1 MANAGASRRRIDRV
15 TAPDYL
21 DDLGSRTVA
30 QLRDLRDECRAEEA
44 ELSYVRRLLQARL
57 DIARGE
63 LARRSGDGQV
73 DLLQALPQILADR
86 RSARERQP
94 RAVPWFSPDDRLGRR
109 SYDALT
115 NDASIARIPDL
126 GDEELGRLVEQLVGE
141 ERRVSGLRR
150 TVLDHLDALQGEL
163 ARRYR
168 AGDVGVDD
176 IVSRVTGGARRQPS

>member
-1 MANAGASRRRIDRV
+1 MANAGGSRRRIDRV
-15 TAPDYL
+15 TASDYL
-21 DDLGSRTVA
+21 DDLQERTVP

-86 RSARERQP
+86 RSGRTRPP
-94 RAVPWFSPDDRLGRR
+94 RAVPLYAPDDRRSRR

-115 NDASIARIPDL
+115 NDASIARIPDV
-126 GDEELGRLVEQLVGE
+126 GDDELGRLVEQLVEE

-150 TVLDHLDALQGEL
+150 TVLDHLDTLQGEL

-168 AGDVGVDD
+168 AGDVGIDD
-176 IVSRVTGGARRQPS
+176 IVSRVTGDAGGPPR

>member
-21 DDLGSRTVA
+21 DDLEDRTVP

-63 LARRSGDGQV
+63 LARRSGDGQA

-86 RSARERQP
+86 RSPRVRSP
-94 RAVPWFSPDDRLGRR
+94 RAVPLFSPDDRRGRR

-115 NDASIARIPDL
+115 TDASIARIPDL
-126 GDEELGRLVEQLVGE
+126 GDDELGRLVEQLVEE

-150 TVLDHLDALQGEL
+150 IVLDHLDTLQAQL

-176 IVSRVTGGARRQPS
+176 IVSRVTGDARNEPR

>member
-1 MANAGASRRRIDRV
+1 MENAEAPRRRIDRV

-21 DDLGSRTVA
+21 DNLERRTVP
-30 QLRDLRDECRAEEA
+30 QLRDLRDECREEEA

-63 LARRSGDGQV
+63 LARRSGDGQL

-86 RSARERQP
+86 RSGRARPP
-94 RAVPWFSPDDRLGRR
+94 RAVPLFLPDDRWGRR
-109 SYDALT
+109 SYDALV

-126 GDEELGRLVEQLVGE
+126 GDDELSGLVEQLVE
-141 ERRVSGLRR
+141 EEGRVSGLRR
-150 TVLDHLDALQGEL
+150 TVLDHLDTLQGEL

>member
-1 MANAGASRRRIDRV
+1 MGNAGGSRRRTDRV
-15 TAPDYL
+15 TAPGYL
-21 DDLGSRTVA
+21 DDLRDRTVPE
-30 QLRDLRDECRAEEA
+30 LRDLRDECRAEED

-63 LARRSGDGQV
+63 VARRSGDGQT
-73 DLLQALPQILADR
+73 DLLQALPRILADR
-86 RSARERQP
+86 RSPGSREA
-94 RAVPWFSPDDRLGRR
+94 RAVGLFSPGDNRGRR

-115 NDASIARIPDL
+115 SDASIGYLPDL
-126 GDEELGRLVEQLVGE
+126 GDDELRTLVERLEQE

-150 TVLDHLDALQGEL
+150 AVLDHLDTLQGEL

-176 IVSRVTGGARRQPS
+176 LVARATADTRREPR

>member
-1 MANAGASRRRIDRV
+1 MTNAGASRRRIDRV

-21 DDLGSRTVA
+21 DDLEDRTVPH
-30 QLRDLRDECRAEEA
+30 LRDLRDECRAEEA

-63 LARRSGDGQV
+63 LARRSGDSQV

-86 RSARERQP
+86 RSGRARPP
-94 RAVPWFSPDDRLGRR
+94 RAVPLFSPDDRGARR
-109 SYDALT
+109 SYDALV

-126 GDEELGRLVEQLVGE
+126 GDDELRGLVEQLVE
-141 ERRVSGLRR
+141 EEGRVSGLRR
-150 TVLDHLDALQGEL
+150 IVLDHLDTLQGEL

-176 IVSRVTGGARRQPS
+176 IVSRVTGGAPHEPS